1 MTSRNPAAASAFRQ
15 LHEEGLLVLANAWDG
30 VSARLIESLGG
41 KAIATSSAAVA
52 WSHGYA
58 DGDLLPVPLL
68 AATVAEIARVVSVP
82 LSVDVEGGYS
92 ADPTAVAGTV
102 AAVIDAG
109 GVGINIEDGTGGPD
123 LLCAK
128 IEKAKAAGARLGVE
142 IFVNARADVYLRD
155 LAPAERR
162 LGETLAR
169 AERYR
174 AAGADGI
181 FVPGVTDE
189 NEIRTIA
196 ATVGLPLNVLA
207 RRGLPPAAALEALGV
222 RRLSAGSGIATAALG
237 RIASLASQ
245 FLQTGA
251 SDPLSKGAKS
261 YAEINELMATR
272 GITSP
277 EKTTAS

>member
-1 MTSRNPAAASAFRQ
+1 MTSRNPAAASAFRR
-15 LHEEGLLVLANAWDG
+15 LHEGGLLVLANAWDAG
-30 VSARLIESLGG
+30 SARLIESLGG

-68 AATVAEIARVVSVP
+68 VATVAEIARLVSVP

-92 ADPTAVAGTV
+92 TDPTAVAGTV

-109 GVGINIEDGTGGPD
+109 GVGINIEDGTGEPD

-128 IEKAKAAGARLGVE
+128 IEKSKAAGARLGVE
-142 IFVNARADVYLRD
+142 VFVNARADVYLRD
-155 LAPAERR
+155 LAPVERR
-162 LGETLAR
+162 LEETLAR
-169 AERYR
+169 AGRYR

-181 FVPGVTDE
+181 FVPGVTDA

-207 RRGLPPAAALEALGV
+207 RRGLPDGSALEALGV
-222 RRLSAGSGIATAALG
+222 RRLSAGSGVATAALG
-237 RIASLASQ
+237 RIASLAAE
-245 FLQTGA
+245 FLRTGA
-251 SDPLSKGAKS
+251 SDPLSEGAKP
-261 YAEINELMATR
+261 YAEINALMAGR
-272 GITSP
+272 
-277 EKTTAS
+277 

>member
-1 MTSRNPAAASAFRQ
+1 MISRNPAAASVFRR
-15 LHEEGLLVLANAWDG
+15 LHQDGLLILANAWDAG
-30 VSARLIESLGG
+30 SGRLIESLGG

-68 AATVAEIARVVSVP
+68 VATVAEIARVVSVP
-82 LSVDVEGGYS
+82 LTVDVEGGYS
-92 ADPTAVAGTV
+92 TDPAAVAGTV

-109 GVGINIEDGTGGPD
+109 GVGINIEDGTGEPD

-128 IEKAKAAGARLGVE
+128 IEKSKAAGARLGVE
-142 IFVNARADVYLRD
+142 IFVNARTDVYLRD
-155 LAPAERR
+155 LAPSERR
-162 LGETLAR
+162 LEETLAR
-169 AERYR
+169 AGRYR

-181 FVPGVTDE
+181 FVPGVTDG

-222 RRLSAGSGIATAALG
+222 RRLSAGSGVATAALG

-251 SDPLSKGAKS
+251 SDSLWKGAKS
-261 YAEINELMATR
+261 YAEINALMAER
-272 GITSP
+272 
-277 EKTTAS
+277 

>member
-1 MTSRNPAAASAFRQ
+1 MTSRNPTAASAFRE
-15 LHEEGLLVLANAWDG
+15 LHRHGLLVLANAWDAG
-30 VSARLIESLGG
+30 SARLIESLGG

-52 WSHGYA
+52 WAHGYP

-68 AATVAEIARVVSVP
+68 IATVAEIARVVSVP
-82 LSVDVEGGYS
+82 ISVDVEGGY
-92 ADPTAVAGTV
+92 ATDPTAVAATV

-109 GVGINIEDGTGGPD
+109 GVGINIEDGTDEPSV
-123 LLCAK
+123 LCAK
-128 IEKAKAAGARLGVE
+128 IEKSKAAGARQGVE
-142 IFVNARADVYLRD
+142 VFVNARTDVYLRQ

-162 LGETLAR
+162 LEETLAR

-181 FVPGVTDE
+181 FVPGVSDA

-207 RRGLPPAAALEALGV
+207 WRGLPPASELGALGV
-222 RRLSAGSGIATAALG
+222 RRLSAGSGVATAAFG

-251 SDPLSKGAKS
+251 SDPLSKGAMS
-261 YAEINELMATR
+261 YAEINALMASR
-272 GITSP
+272 
-277 EKTTAS
+277 